1 VGLSNKFTY
10 TIGSLSKGSEGTFV
24 QLNPYLKDQKTR
36 LYLTLTCILVVA
48 LSVLLLVHSHSCECH
63 VLLIFFKD
71 LSLCSAEV
79 SIDQYQICVW
89 FVLF

>member
-1 VGLSNKFTY
+1 MQASELVENYMRWWVGLSNKFTY

-24 QLNPYLKDQKTR
+24 QLNPYLKDQKTC

-63 VLLIFFKD
+63 VLLIFF
-71 LSLCSAEV
+71 
-79 SIDQYQICVW
+79 
-89 FVLF
+89 